1 MALTKETLIRLS
13 RELFGRSMSD
23 EEASKLELQFEKIRE
38 SLKRGERLL
47 EMDIEPSSFFSYLRK
62 GEER

>member
-1 MALTKETLIRLS
+1 
-13 RELFGRSMSD
+13 MSD